1 MILNIF
7 LNGVSLKTGKLY
19 KLLIYSILNIVN
31 INNLSIAYIIL
42 FNFQEINK
50 TSNNIYLVLS
60 YSVLMIVYVT
70 VLIYQELID
79 L

>member
-1 MILNIF
+1 VN
-7 LNGVSLKTGKLY
+7 LKTGKLY

-31 INNLSIAYIIL
+31 INNLSIVYIIL
-42 FNFQEINK
+42 FNLQEFNK

-60 YSVLMIVYVT
+60 YFVLITIYVT
-70 VLIYQELID
+70 ALTYQELID

>member
-1 MILNIF
+1 MN
-7 LNGVSLKTGKLY
+7 LKTGKLY

-31 INNLSIAYIIL
+31 INNLSIVYIIL

-60 YSVLMIVYVT
+60 YFVLITAYVT
-70 VLIYQELID
+70 VLTYQELID